1 MMQLFNLP
9 WKRNCPGVK
18 MVLTGTS
25 KIITKGNPAN
35 TPGFSK
41 GEIKNLSF
49 HDFDINRKEWLNLKP
64 AACIDKYF

>member
-1 MMQLFNLP
+1 
-9 WKRNCPGVK
+9 